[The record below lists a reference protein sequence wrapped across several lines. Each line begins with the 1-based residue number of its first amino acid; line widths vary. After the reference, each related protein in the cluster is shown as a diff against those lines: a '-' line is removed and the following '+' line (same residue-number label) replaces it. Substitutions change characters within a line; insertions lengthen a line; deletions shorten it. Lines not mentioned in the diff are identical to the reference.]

1 MTKDYT
7 RKLIPLLKAEGYI
20 FERSTKHGSIYS
32 HPTRPTTIVANNI
45 ETDKIYRHELR
56 KLTK

>member
-20 FERSTKHGSIYS
+20 FERSTKHGAIYS
-32 HPTRPTTIVANNI
+32 HPTRPSALVSDKI
-45 ETDKIYRHELR
+45 ETNKIYRHELR